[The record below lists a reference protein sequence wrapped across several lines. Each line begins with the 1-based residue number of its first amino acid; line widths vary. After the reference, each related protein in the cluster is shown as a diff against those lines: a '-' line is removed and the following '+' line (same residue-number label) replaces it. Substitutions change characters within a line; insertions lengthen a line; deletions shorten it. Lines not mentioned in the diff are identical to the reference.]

1 MRIIYLSLLC
11 LLLGTATLAQSKKFE
26 FIAFGDMPYRL
37 PNDFPRFEKI
47 INQINSEKPA
57 FSVHVGDFKSG
68 ATPCSDEYFKR
79 IYDYF
84 GTFTN
89 PLIYT
94 PGDNEWTDCNRKA
107 AGEYNPLERLA
118 FLRKMFF
125 SSRESFGNKKI
136 ALKSQSEN
144 PQFSSYVENVAW
156 EYGGVQFATIHLVG
170 TNNNLKESGDNSEF
184 IEREKANLAWIEELY
199 KKAEDKKG
207 LVMFIQAD
215 MFYMGTGSSGFEN
228 IRLKLAELS
237 KKYKKP
243 VLLVNGDSHRFIVD
257 KPLLHSDKRS
267 SIINFTRLQ
276 VFGDAD
282 MALVKIKINPKRKE
296 LFSFEE
302 LLMDEYPQIKEK

>member
-1 MRIIYLSLLC
+1 MRALFLSLIC
-11 LLLGTATLAQSKKFE
+11 LLFASISFAQNKKFE
-26 FIAFGDMPYRL
+26 FIAFGDMPYRI
-37 PNDFPRFEKI
+37 PNDYPRFENLIK
-47 INQINSEKPA
+47 QINSEKPA

-68 ATPCSDEYFKR
+68 STPCSDEYFKI

-125 SSRESFGNKKI
+125 SSRESFGHKKI
-136 ALKSQSEN
+136 DLNSQAEN
-144 PQFSSYVENVAW
+144 AEFSNYVENVAW
-156 EYGGVQFATIHLVG
+156 EYGGVQFATVHLVG
-170 TNNNLKESGDNSEF
+170 TNNNFKESGDNTEF
-184 IEREKANLAWIEELY
+184 IERENANLAWLEEIY
-199 KKAEDKKG
+199 VKAADKKG
-207 LVMFIQAD
+207 LVMFTQAD
-215 MFYMGTGSSGFEN
+215 MFYMGTGSSGFEK

-237 KKYKKP
+237 KKYAKP

-257 KPLLHSDKRS
+257 KPLLNEDKRS
-267 SIINFTRLQ
+267 TILNFTRLQ

-282 MALVKIKINPKRKE
+282 MASVKIIVDPNLKE
-296 LFSFEE
+296 LFTYQE
-302 LLMDEYPQIKEK
+302 LLMN

>member
-1 MRIIYLSLLC
+1 MRVIYLSLLC
-11 LLLGTATLAQSKKFE
+11 LFLATTAFAQNKKFE
-26 FIAFGDMPYRL
+26 FIAFGDMPYRI
-37 PNDFPRFEKI
+37 PNDYPRFENLIK
-47 INQINSEKPA
+47 QINSEKPA

-68 ATPCSDEYFKR
+68 STPCSDEYFKR

-89 PLIYT
+89 PLVYT

-118 FLRKMFF
+118 LLRKMFF
-125 SSRESFGNKKI
+125 SSNESFGHKKL
-136 ALKSQSEN
+136 ALNSQAEN
-144 PQFSSYVENVAW
+144 PQFSSYVENVSW

-170 TNNNLKESGDNSEF
+170 TNNNFKESGDNTEF
-184 IEREKANLAWIEELY
+184 IEREKANLAWLEELY
-199 KKAEDKKG
+199 AKAADKKG
-207 LVMFIQAD
+207 LVMFTQAD

-237 KKYKKP
+237 KKYEKP

-257 KPLLHSDKRS
+257 KPLLNEDKRS
-267 SIINFTRLQ
+267 TILNFTRLQ

-282 MALVKIKINPKRKE
+282 MASVKIIVDPNLKE
-296 LFSFEE
+296 LFTYQE
-302 LLMDEYPQIKEK
+302 LLMN

>member
-1 MRIIYLSLLC
+1 MRVQFLSLIC
-11 LLLGTATLAQSKKFE
+11 LLFVSISFAQNKKFE
-26 FIAFGDMPYRL
+26 FIAFGDMPYRI
-37 PNDFPRFEKI
+37 PNDYPRFENLIK
-47 INQINSEKPA
+47 QINSEKPA

-68 ATPCSDEYFKR
+68 STPCSDEYFKR

-89 PLIYT
+89 PLVYT

-125 SSRESFGNKKI
+125 SSNESFGHKKL
-136 ALKSQSEN
+136 ALNSQAEN
-144 PQFSSYVENVAW
+144 PQFSSYVENVSW
-156 EYGGVQFATIHLVG
+156 EHGGVQFATVHLVG
-170 TNNNLKESGDNSEF
+170 TNNNFKESGDNTEF
-184 IEREKANLAWIEELY
+184 IEREKANLAWLEELY
-199 KKAEDKKG
+199 AKAADKKG
-207 LVMFIQAD
+207 LVMFTQAD

-237 KKYKKP
+237 KKYEKP

-257 KPLLHSDKRS
+257 KPLLNEDKRS
-267 SIINFTRLQ
+267 TILNFTRLQ

-282 MALVKIKINPKRKE
+282 MASVKIMVDTNLKE
-296 LFSFEE
+296 LFTFQE
-302 LLMDEYPQIKEK
+302 LLMN

>member
-11 LLLGTATLAQSKKFE
+11 LFLATTAFAQNKKFE
-26 FIAFGDMPYRL
+26 FIAFGDMPYRI
-37 PNDFPRFEKI
+37 PNDYPRFENLIK
-47 INQINSEKPA
+47 QINSEKPA

-68 ATPCSDEYFKR
+68 STPCSDEYFKR

-89 PLIYT
+89 PLVYT

-118 FLRKMFF
+118 LLRKMFF
-125 SSRESFGNKKI
+125 SSNESFGHKKL
-136 ALKSQSEN
+136 ALNSQAEN
-144 PQFSSYVENVAW
+144 PQFSSYVENVSW

-170 TNNNLKESGDNSEF
+170 TNNNFKESGDNTEF
-184 IEREKANLAWIEELY
+184 IEREKANLAWLEELY
-199 KKAEDKKG
+199 AKAADKKG
-207 LVMFIQAD
+207 LVMFTQAD

-237 KKYKKP
+237 KKYEKP

-257 KPLLHSDKRS
+257 KPLLNEDKRS
-267 SIINFTRLQ
+267 TILNFTRLQ
-276 VFGDAD
+276 VFGDVD
-282 MALVKIKINPKRKE
+282 MASVKIMVDTNLKE
-296 LFSFEE
+296 LFTFQE
-302 LLMDEYPQIKEK
+302 LLMN

>member
-1 MRIIYLSLLC
+1 MRVIYLSLLC
-11 LLLGTATLAQSKKFE
+11 LFLATTAFAQNKKFE
-26 FIAFGDMPYRL
+26 FIAFGDMPYRI
-37 PNDFPRFEKI
+37 PNDYPRFENLIK
-47 INQINSEKPA
+47 QINSEKPA

-68 ATPCSDEYFKR
+68 STPCSDEYFKR

-89 PLIYT
+89 PLVYT

-118 FLRKMFF
+118 LLRKMFF
-125 SSRESFGNKKI
+125 SSNESFGHKKL
-136 ALKSQSEN
+136 ALNSQAEN
-144 PQFSSYVENVAW
+144 PQFSSYVENVSW

-170 TNNNLKESGDNSEF
+170 TNNNFKESGDNTEF
-184 IEREKANLAWIEELY
+184 IEREKANLAWLEELY
-199 KKAEDKKG
+199 AKAADKKG
-207 LVMFIQAD
+207 LVMFTQAD

-237 KKYKKP
+237 KKYAKP

-257 KPLLHSDKRS
+257 KPLLNEDKRS
-267 SIINFTRLQ
+267 TILNFTRLQ

-282 MALVKIKINPKRKE
+282 MASVKIIVDPNLKE
-296 LFSFEE
+296 LFTYQE
-302 LLMDEYPQIKEK
+302 LLMN